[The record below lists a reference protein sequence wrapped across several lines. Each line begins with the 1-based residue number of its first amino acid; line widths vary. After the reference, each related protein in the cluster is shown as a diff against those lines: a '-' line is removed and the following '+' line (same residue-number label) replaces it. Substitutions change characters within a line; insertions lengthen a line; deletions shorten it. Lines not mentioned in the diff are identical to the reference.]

1 MKSISY
7 KFPLYLAWLQSVVA
21 MVGSLFFSEVLHFP
35 PCVLCWYQRIC
46 MYPLVLLFTIGILR
60 KEKNVIWYAMPLALI
75 GWGIALF
82 HNLLYYKI
90 LPESAAPCIAGVSC
104 TTKFIQWFG
113 FITIPLLSF
122 VAFTIILICMAWV
135 WKAKNIHHEE

>member
-1 MKSISY
+1 
-7 KFPLYLAWLQSVVA
+7 
-21 MVGSLFFSEVLHFP
+21 
-35 PCVLCWYQRIC
+35 